1 MMRLVVALIALA
13 LVSCAAPVSFAEPS
27 ATPTPTPAPRTPAS
41 APAAVVLPGPVG
53 IYADVTSPAAFR
65 PVTFFAS
72 GVAPGT
78 MVTFVSLS
86 SPNGVTHP
94 GEPGARSVR
103 PNGSFYSLTPG
114 TNFGGMA
121 GIYIIRFRM
130 NDALYDVRLTLP
142 NIKT

>member
-1 MMRLVVALIALA
+1 M
-13 LVSCAAPVSFAEPS
+13 
-27 ATPTPTPAPRTPAS
+27 
-41 APAAVVLPGPVG
+41 PGPVG
-53 IYADVTSPAAFR
+53 IYADITNPAGFQ

-72 GVAPGT
+72 GVPTGT
-78 MVTFVSLS
+78 MVTFVSLTD
-86 SPNGVTHP
+86 PLRTHP
-94 GEPGARSVR
+94 GGGTFAVR

-121 GIYIIRFRM
+121 GIYTIRFRM